1 MGNPSFPTKRSAM
14 VKPTRI
20 RGPIPVPRGLNT
32 RRKPGAHTSMK
43 AELPGGGL
51 IRVSEET
58 GAKSSFPKGLHPR
71 RQRNSSRPV
80 KGGPETIALL
90 KEDSRVPNRAAI
102 SSGNISSSNSLEG
115 HPDLIQK
122 PQLFTPKASRD
133 EDRHK
138 ICIALTEQ
146 WGIREILSD
155 DDRGGRRDELPK
167 GAVPGGCDIS

>member
-1 MGNPSFPTKRSAM
+1 M
-14 VKPTRI
+14 VEPTRI
-20 RGPIPVPRGLNT
+20 RGPIPVPGGLNT
-32 RRKPGAHTSMK
+32 WRKPGAHTSVK

-58 GAKSSFPKGLHPR
+58 GAKRTFPKGLHSR

-80 KGGPETIALL
+80 KGGPKTIALL
-90 KEDSRVPNRAAI
+90 KEDSRVPNRPAI
-102 SSGNISSSNSLEG
+102 SSSNISSSNSLEG

-138 ICIALTEQ
+138 ICIALPETR
-146 WGIREILSD
+146 GIREIHSD

-167 GAVPGGCDIS
+167 GAVPGWCDVS